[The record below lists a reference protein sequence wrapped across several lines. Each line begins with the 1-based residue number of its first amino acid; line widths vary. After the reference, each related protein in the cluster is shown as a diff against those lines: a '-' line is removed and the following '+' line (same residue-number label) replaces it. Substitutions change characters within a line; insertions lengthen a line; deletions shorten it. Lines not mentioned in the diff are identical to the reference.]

1 MQSPAKKHKQHVMS
15 RMTLANNGT
24 ADGFGSAHDMLKLKM
39 VEDRRELKT
48 LQSIK
53 AKIEL
58 KAELLPHYDDWLD
71 ATLEHGKGK
80 ADPLLAT
87 LMLWHI
93 DAGSFKRGLDIA
105 EYMLEHDLS
114 MPDAHKRTPATVVA
128 EEIADT
134 AKQMI
139 TDDVEFDIGQVL
151 RASTITADHDM
162 PDQVRA
168 KIARIIGEL
177 TEESDPESALAHY
190 KTALS
195 FDERSGVKGAI
206 KRLEKTLAADTGA
219 TEVTTAEN
227 GNDDDEQPAEEAKT
241 ES

>member
-15 RMTLANNGT
+15 RMTLATNGT
-24 ADGFGSAHDMLKLKM
+24 ADGFGSAHDMLSLKM
-39 VEDRRELKT
+39 VEDRRTLKT

-93 DAGSFKRGLDIA
+93 DTGSFARGLDIA
-105 EYMLEHDLS
+105 EYMLEHNLS

-139 TDDVEFDIGQVL
+139 TDEVEFDIAQVL
-151 RASTITADHDM
+151 RASTITTEHDM

-177 TEESDPESALAHY
+177 TEESDPESALTHY

-206 KRLEKTLAADTGA
+206 KRLEKTLAIDVVDTDSADDK
-219 TEVTTAEN
+219 V
-227 GNDDDEQPAEEAKT
+227 KT

>member
-39 VEDRRELKT
+39 VEDRRTLKT

-206 KRLEKTLAADTGA
+206 KRLEKTLAADTEQNE
-219 TEVTTAEN
+219 TDAEN